1 MSSLLRLYLMIA
13 TETRPLERTELT
25 ERLNNFKEMS
35 RNLDDAISNAR
46 DADNIDLIL
55 RRDVSTY

>member
-1 MSSLLRLYLMIA
+1 MSSLLRLYVLIA
-13 TETRPLERTELT
+13 AETQPLERTEYT

-55 RRDVSTY
+55 KRDVSTY

>member
-1 MSSLLRLYLMIA
+1 MSSLLRLYVLIA
-13 TETRPLERTELT
+13 AETQPLERTEYT